1 MSASPAPFPGA
12 ASTDAQRPAAD
23 PATRSVAEKAAEK
36 AAAKAWTVDLRELG
50 RRAGSMR
57 EWDKTLPAR
66 PGWGVEMI
74 GVPEG
79 APVDLH
85 LRLESVMEGVLVSG
99 TVDVPVTGQC
109 ARCLD
114 PVEDTLELDVQ
125 ELYAYEG
132 STTEATSGEDEVRRI
147 EGDTLDLAPLV
158 RDTVVLTLP
167 LSPTCTP
174 DCAGLCVDCGERLD
188 DLPADHSH
196 EVIDPR
202 FAGLAARFADLND
215 STANDA
221 DGAQPGSGSTDT
233 EEN

>member
-1 MSASPAPFPGA
+1 MPAASSPLSGA
-12 ASTDAQRPAAD
+12 ASTDAQRPVGD
-23 PATRSVAEKAAEK
+23 PADTAVSTAAEKAAEK
-36 AAAKAWTVDLRELG
+36 AAARAWKVDLRELG
-50 RRAGSMR
+50 RRAGSMS
-57 EWDKTLPAR
+57 EFDKTLPAR

-79 APVDLH
+79 APVHLH

-99 TVDVPVTGQC
+99 TIDVPVTGQC
-109 ARCLD
+109 ARCLE
-114 PVEDTLELDVQ
+114 PVEDNFELDVQ

-132 STTEATSGEDEVRRI
+132 STTEATSGEDEVRRV
-147 EGDTLDLAPLV
+147 EGDLLDLAPLV

-196 EVIDPR
+196 EVVDPR
-202 FAGLAARFADLND
+202 WAGLAARFTTD
-215 STANDA
+215 S
-221 DGAQPGSGSTDT
+221 STTDSST
-233 EEN
+233 TDSEEN

>member
-1 MSASPAPFPGA
+1 MPAASRPRSSA
-12 ASTDAQRPAAD
+12 ASTDARRPVGDPAETPAA
-23 PATRSVAEKAAEK
+23 SAADK
-36 AAAKAWTVDLRELG
+36 AAAKAWKVELRELG

-57 EWDKTLPAR
+57 ELDKTLPAQA
-66 PGWGVEMI
+66 GWGVEMI

-79 APVDLH
+79 APVHLH
-85 LRLESVMEGVLVSG
+85 LRMESVMEGVLVSG

-114 PVEDTLELDVQ
+114 PVEDTVELDVQ

-147 EGDTLDLAPLV
+147 EGEQLDLAPLV

-196 EVIDPR
+196 EVVDPR
-202 FAGLAARFADLND
+202 FAGLAARFADLTDN
-215 STANDA
+215 TTNDA

>member
-1 MSASPAPFPGA
+1 MPAAPSPSSGA
-12 ASTDAQRPAAD
+12 ASTDARRPAGD
-23 PATRSVAEKAAEK
+23 PAASAAEK
-36 AAAKAWTVDLRELG
+36 AAAKAWKVDLRELG
-50 RRAGSMR
+50 RRAGSLR
-57 EWDKTLPAR
+57 EWEKTLPAR
-66 PGWGVEMI
+66 AGWGVEMI

-147 EGDTLDLAPLV
+147 EGEMLDLAPLV

-174 DCAGLCVDCGERLD
+174 DCAGLCADCGERLD
-188 DLPADHSH
+188 DLPPDHSH
-196 EVIDPR
+196 EVVDPR
-202 FAGLAARFADLND
+202 WAGLAARFTTD
-215 STANDA
+215 SSTTD
-221 DGAQPGSGSTDT
+221 SSSTDS

>member
-1 MSASPAPFPGA
+1 MPAASSPLSGA
-12 ASTDAQRPAAD
+12 ASTDAQRPVGD
-23 PATRSVAEKAAEK
+23 PAGAAATTAAEKAAEK
-36 AAAKAWTVDLRELG
+36 AAAKAWKVELRELG

-66 PGWGVEMI
+66 PGWGIEMI

-79 APVDLH
+79 APVHLH

-99 TVDVPVTGQC
+99 TVDIPVTGQC

-114 PVEDTLELDVQ
+114 PVEDTLQLDVQ

-147 EGDTLDLAPLV
+147 EGEQIDLAPLV

-196 EVIDPR
+196 EVVDPR
-202 FAGLAARFADLND
+202 WAGLAARFTTD
-215 STANDA
+215 SSTTD
-221 DGAQPGSGSTDT
+221 SSSTDS